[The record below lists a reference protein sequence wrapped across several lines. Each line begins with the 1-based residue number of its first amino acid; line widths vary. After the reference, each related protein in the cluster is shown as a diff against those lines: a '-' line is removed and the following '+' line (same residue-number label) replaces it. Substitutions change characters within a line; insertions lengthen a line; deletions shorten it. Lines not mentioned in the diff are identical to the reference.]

1 MFCALFVHNY
11 DFTTVK
17 IFQIDKILRKCYT
30 NLEII
35 PQKQIAKE
43 RILEIVNSVQDMEV
57 TVDQCDDDLLEL
69 GLDSIKF
76 IQIIVSLEETFEC
89 EIPDEKLLLTEMNS
103 VNKMFEVLQLA
114 VSESDKSVL
123 K

>member
-1 MFCALFVHNY
+1 M
-11 DFTTVK
+11 T
-17 IFQIDKILRKCYT
+17 
-30 NLEII
+30 E
-35 PQKQIAKE
+35 IAKE

>member
-1 MFCALFVHNY
+1 MKEI
-11 DFTTVK
+11 TKEK
-17 IFQIDKILRKCYT
+17 IV
-30 NLEII
+30 
-35 PQKQIAKE
+35 
-43 RILEIVNSVQDMEV
+43 EIVNSVQDMEV

-76 IQIIVSLEETFEC
+76 IQIIVSLEEAFEC

-103 VNKMFEVLQLA
+103 VNKILEVLQLA

-123 K
+123 ESSAP

>member
-1 MFCALFVHNY
+1 M
-11 DFTTVK
+11 K
-17 IFQIDKILRKCYT
+17 
-30 NLEII
+30 E
-35 PQKQIAKE
+35 IAKE

-57 TVDQCDDDLLEL
+57 TVDQCDDDLLEM

-114 VSESDKSVL
+114 VSESDRSVL

>member
-1 MFCALFVHNY
+1 M
-11 DFTTVK
+11 K
-17 IFQIDKILRKCYT
+17 
-30 NLEII
+30 E
-35 PQKQIAKE
+35 IAKE

-123 K
+123 R

>member
-1 MFCALFVHNY
+1 M
-11 DFTTVK
+11 K
-17 IFQIDKILRKCYT
+17 
-30 NLEII
+30 EIT
-35 PQKQIAKE
+35 KE
-43 RILEIVNSVQDMEV
+43 KILEIVNSVQDMEV

-76 IQIIVSLEETFEC
+76 IQIIVSLEEAFEC

-103 VNKMFEVLQLA
+103 VNKMLEVLQLA
-114 VSESDKSVL
+114 VSEGDKSVL